1 MHTIEQLVNQY
12 EVVLNGFFVEFPEVA
27 LAQHNQPVEELEDQ
41 GGIGIALGH
50 GYQVDVLVLDMAEGR
65 RAQGQDRRADLRIG
79 DDLDAEDV
87 GKARAAVATEGAK
100 YEVLALL
107 IEHKDP

>member
-1 MHTIEQLVNQY
+1 MHTIEELVNQY
-12 EVVLNGFFVEFPEVA
+12 EVVLNGFFVEFPEIA
-27 LAQHNQPVEELEDQ
+27 LAQHNQPVEELKDQ

-65 RAQGQDRRADLRIG
+65 RTQGQDRRADLRIG

-87 GKARAAVATEGAK
+87 GKARAAVAAEGAK

-107 IEHKDP
+107 IEHKNP